1 MRRYEHRAV
10 LITAGA
16 GAIGR
21 ASALRMA
28 AEGARVALCDID
40 AAALAACRDAGAA
53 AGATIETVEADLL
66 DPMAIAR
73 AVAQVERRFGRI
85 DVLVNNAGGSMFKP
99 HRFLEQSDR
108 DWKDVFDLNLQAA
121 VWTTRAV
128 LPGMRARRYGRI
140 VNLGSKAGRFG
151 SLIAG
156 AGYAAAKGAIVAM
169 TRQLAIEFGP
179 DGITV
184 NCVSPGVVAT
194 ERTRKLW
201 NARYSVAEQ
210 AEILGRVPL
219 RRRAEVDDVAA
230 AIAFFGSDDA
240 AFVTGTVLDVNG
252 GEAMGG

>member
-1 MRRYEHRAV
+1 MKRYQNRVV

-16 GAIGR
+16 KAIGR

-28 AEGARVALCDID
+28 AEGARVAVCDID
-40 AAALAACRDAGAA
+40 AQALDECRA
-53 AGATIETVEADLL
+53 AGVAAGTTLETVVVDLL
-66 DPMAIAR
+66 DHA
-73 AVAQVERRFGRI
+73 AVAAMVAEVERRLGRI
-85 DVLVNNAGGSMFKP
+85 DVLVNNAGGSLFKS
-99 HRFLEQSDR
+99 HRFLEQSDL
-108 DWKDVFDLNLQAA
+108 DWRDVFELNLQAA
-121 VWTTRAV
+121 VWTTRAA

-156 AGYAAAKGAIVAM
+156 AGYAAAKGAVAAM

-184 NCVSPGVVAT
+184 NCVCPGVVAT
-194 ERTRKLW
+194 ERTRRLW
-201 NARYSVAEQ
+201 DERYSADEQ
-210 AEILGRVPL
+210 SGILERVPL
-219 RRRAEVDDVAA
+219 RRRAAVDDVAA